1 MQPGQAA
8 AKSRERATVATKRI
22 VVIGAG
28 MGGLVAALL
37 LAGKGLDVTLVE
49 KADQPGGKMR
59 EVLVDHRRLD
69 AGPTVLTMR
78 WVFDRILGEIDENLD
93 AHVALKPA
101 AILAR
106 HAWSGDER
114 LDLFADRAASAD
126 AIAAF
131 AGPAEGRNYRAFCVQ
146 ARGIHDALKDSFM
159 ARERPSP
166 LGLVQQAGFG
176 GLGRL
181 WATSPFGTLWDA
193 LGKAFQDQ
201 RLRQLFGRYAT
212 YCGSSP
218 FAAPATLML
227 VAHVEQEG
235 VWTVDSGMHSLAQA
249 LAGLA
254 AAKGARLVY
263 GRTVSEIVVAGGRA
277 AGVRLSDGETLF
289 ADAVVSNADVNA
301 IASGRFG
308 PDAAPFAPEIRPADR
323 SLSALTWS
331 AVAQTEGFPLHRHN
345 VFFSRDYRAEF
356 DAIFK
361 RGKLPSE
368 PTIYVCAQDRQDN
381 ATSAGPPPTGPERL
395 LILVNAPPTGDH
407 GHLPTAEIDQCQR
420 TTFERL
426 TQCGLTIGLQADHML
441 RTEPMDWEKRYPATG
456 GALYGRATHGAMAS
470 FARPGS
476 RSRLPGLYWA
486 GGSVHPG
493 PGVPMAALSG
503 LIAARALLAD
513 RAST

>member
-1 MQPGQAA
+1 V
-8 AKSRERATVATKRI
+8 AKQRI

-78 WVFDRILGEIDENLD
+78 WVFDRILGEIGENLD
-93 AHVALKPA
+93 AHVALTPA

-106 HAWSGDER
+106 HAWSDDER
-114 LDLFADRAASAD
+114 LDLFADRAASED

-166 LGLVQQAGFG
+166 FGLVQQAGLG
-176 GLGRL
+176 GLGKL
-181 WATSPFGTLWDA
+181 WATSPFATLWDA
-193 LGKAFQDQ
+193 LGKTFQDQ

-218 FAAPATLML
+218 YAAPATLML

-235 VWTVDSGMHSLAQA
+235 VWTVDGGMHALARA

-254 AAKGARLVY
+254 ASRGARLVY

-289 ADAVVSNADVNA
+289 CDAVVSNADVNA
-301 IASGRFG
+301 MASGQFG
-308 PDAAPFAPEIRPADR
+308 PDAAPFAPEIKAADR

-331 AVAQTEGFPLHRHN
+331 AVAETAGFPLHRHN

-361 RGKLPSE
+361 RGKLPAE
-368 PTIYVCAQDRQDN
+368 PTIYVCAQDRDE
-381 ATSAGPPPTGPERL
+381 TGPPPTGPERL

-407 GHLPTAEIDQCQR
+407 GPLPTTEIAQCLD
-420 TTFERL
+420 TTLSRL
-426 TQCGLTIGLQADHML
+426 ASCGLTVRLQPDHVLTMQ
-441 RTEPMDWEKRYPATG
+441 PADWEKRYPATG

-503 LIAARALLAD
+503 LIAAQALLAD
-513 RAST
+513 RALT